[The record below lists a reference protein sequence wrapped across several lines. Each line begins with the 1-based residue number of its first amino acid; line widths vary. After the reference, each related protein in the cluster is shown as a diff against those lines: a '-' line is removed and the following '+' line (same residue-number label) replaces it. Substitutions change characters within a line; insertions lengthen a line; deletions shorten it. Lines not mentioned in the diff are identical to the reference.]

1 MSLPMTANNT
11 LKADEATEREPRR
24 RMFFGLWPDA
34 ATAAAMVRATKRA
47 VRLSGGRP
55 IAKERLHITVAFLG
69 ELTAPELESARA
81 APPIASGAFEL
92 ALDTVGF
99 FPRSR
104 VLWLAARAVPN
115 ALQEL
120 ERRLWMALEERGFA
134 REPRIYRPHVTLAK
148 RARAVAEDV
157 NAVTWRV
164 EELVLIESLPEGR
177 GVHYEPLQ
185 RWPL

>member
-1 MSLPMTANNT
+1 MTEEPAT
-11 LKADEATEREPRR
+11 AQLATDEEQRR
-24 RMFFGLWPDA
+24 RRLFFGLWPDEG
-34 ATAAAMVRATKRA
+34 TAAAIVRATKRA

-69 ELTAPELESARA
+69 ELDSEAFERASA

-104 VLWLAARAVPN
+104 VLWLSARAVPK
-115 ALQEL
+115 ALNEL
-120 ERRLWMALEERGFA
+120 ERRLWTALEERGFE
-134 REPRIYRPHVTLAK
+134 REPRVYRPHVTLAK
-148 RARAVAEDV
+148 KARAVSEEIESIA
-157 NAVTWRV
+157 WRV
-164 EELVLIESLPEGR
+164 EELVLIESLPAGR
-177 GVHYEPLQ
+177 NVHYEPLQ